1 MVENALLLAVHIY
14 LYPLMDF
21 LDISSI
27 EGSQNSLC
35 SSSEEPGREI
45 LVLTIDIGH
54 GRTDEIVI
62 REHESP
68 RFVAREFCRKH
79 QLSPEAE
86 KVLINVIKQHVHTRP
101 VVEVSMMAEQKSRNE
116 EQSKACMSVTS
127 KEESKIKEETTVRE
141 AEVSKQ
147 SKSYQKP
154 NYGERLYQV
163 GLIQKEKTEKK
174 MNDMRERLN
183 QEKMKDITFKPSITP
198 ERMMPRLQLLQPES
212 CPRPV
217 DRCQMLY
224 NKAQKARSLQKSAQV
239 VSQKAIESRKNLQHY
254 LEQREQARRNQA
266 RSKSPSVH
274 WKDSRKSMRSHS
286 QELKVKLSNEQ
297 TDKIIDRIKAIR
309 FMQLFQI
316 LNPNER
322 QQIDRESVRKICIPK
337 IVEGILGPFL
347 EELRNIQHGLNL
359 EQFCN
364 VMELYIKELTPEER
378 TALLEIG
385 KHKGNTQVNHNF
397 IISTDTANDLWSPKH
412 EEKLLVFEQFP
423 EINEKD

>member
-1 MVENALLLAVHIY
+1 M
-14 LYPLMDF
+14 
-21 LDISSI
+21 
-27 EGSQNSLC
+27 
-35 SSSEEPGREI
+35 
-45 LVLTIDIGH
+45 LTIDIGN

-68 RFVAREFCRKH
+68 KFIAREFCRKH
-79 QLSPEAE
+79 QLNPEAE
-86 KVLINVIKQHVHTRP
+86 KVLNDVIKQHIHVKP
-101 VVEVSMMAEQKSRNE
+101 VVEVSMMAEQKSKIE
-116 EQSKACMSVTS
+116 EQSKACISDMS
-127 KEESKIKEETTVRE
+127 KEESKLKEDTKIKEETTVHE

-147 SKSYQKP
+147 SKSYHKP

-174 MNDMRERLN
+174 MKDIREKLN

-198 ERMMPRLQLLQPES
+198 ERIMPRLQLLQPETITK
-212 CPRPV
+212 PV

-224 NKAQKARSLQKSAQV
+224 NK
-239 VSQKAIESRKNLQHY
+239 SQKASSPQKTSQVVPQKVIDSRKNLQHY

-266 RSKSPSVH
+266 RSTQLTRSKSPSMQQRG
-274 WKDSRKSMRSHS
+274 SRKSLRSHS
-286 QELKVKLSNEQ
+286 YELKVKLSNEQ
-297 TDKIIDRIKAIR
+297 TDKILDRIKAIR

-322 QQIDRESVRKICIPK
+322 QEIDGVSVGKTSIPRV
-337 IVEGILGPFL
+337 VEKILGPFL
-347 EELRNIQHGLNL
+347 EELRNIPYGLNL

-378 TALLEIG
+378 TTLLQIG
-385 KHKGNTQVNHNF
+385 KRKPNTQVNHNF
-397 IISTDTANDLWSPKH
+397 IISTDIANDLWSPKY